1 MMKPGTRL
9 ASLSKAMLE
18 GYDVTTHIHFIR
30 HGNHALLGRVL
41 CGRMHGVALDEQG
54 CLQMKAAAEVIKS
67 TNPHAV
73 QSSPQRRALQS
84 AKILAAVVGLSVEIV
99 PAFDEIDMGRWT
111 GMEFSNLAEDI
122 QWRHWN
128 ERRASTTPPEGESMA
143 RLQRRVVDYVETLR
157 FQEGSIVIVSHAEPI
172 RATLMY
178 YLGIPLDR
186 FHAVEVNPAS
196 VSTVTFNR
204 NKALV
209 SRINYGAGV

>member
-1 MMKPGTRL
+1 MKLGTGL
-9 ASLSKAMLE
+9 AGLSRAMIE
-18 GYDVTTHIHFIR
+18 SDDVTTQIHLVR

-54 CLQMKAAAEVIKS
+54 CLQMKAAAEMIKS
-67 TNPHAV
+67 TNPQAV

-84 AKILAAVVGLSVEIV
+84 AKVLAAVIGLSVEIV

-111 GMEFSNLAEDI
+111 GMEFSHLAEDI
-122 QWRHWN
+122 RWRQWN

-157 FQEGSIVIVSHAEPI
+157 FRAGSIVIVTHAEPI

-178 YLGIPLDR
+178 YLGIPLDL
-186 FHAVEVNPAS
+186 FHSIEVDPAS
-196 VSTVTFNR
+196 VSTITFKR
-204 NKALV
+204 KQALV
-209 SRINYGAGV
+209 SRVNYGAAI